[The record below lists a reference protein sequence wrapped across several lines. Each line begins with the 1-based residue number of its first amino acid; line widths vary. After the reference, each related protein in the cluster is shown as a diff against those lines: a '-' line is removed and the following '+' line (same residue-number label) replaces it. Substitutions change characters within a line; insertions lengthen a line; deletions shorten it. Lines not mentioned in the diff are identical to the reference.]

1 VPYRDCRRCGRPLRS
16 DGRRLDEEHPR
27 GLAGSL
33 GDHELQGPVS
43 PSDQCEAGG
52 VQPIE
57 RGHVDERPFA
67 SVDESVARED
77 GSEDPRGLLSECS
90 SLPCTFVGRVCCGE
104 TPEEDRHTQHND
116 NEDMDVLEETGG
128 SPLPP
133 HGERM
138 GERDRKSCVPAPGEI
153 GYPTSSEP
161 IYPHDGDAEDV
172 EGELCFPRR
181 RCNLLE
187 AA

>member
-1 VPYRDCRRCGRPLRS
+1 M
-16 DGRRLDEEHPR
+16 
-27 GLAGSL
+27 
-33 GDHELQGPVS
+33 S

-52 VQPIE
+52 VQAIE

-67 SVDESVARED
+67 PVDESVARED
-77 GSEDPRGLLSECS
+77 GSEDPRSLVSECS
-90 SLPCTFVGRVCCGE
+90 SLPCTFVGRVRYSE

-128 SPLPP
+128 SALPP
-133 HGERM
+133 HGQRM

-172 EGELCFPRR
+172 EGERCFPRR